1 MGVLDT
7 IRFLPLLLDNQ
18 SYTKYLCILNQK
30 LANSSQA
37 KLSSFSLDKRA
48 KGLASFFFFFFYQ
61 YDENLF
67 FFLGT
72 IPLLLTKAELWS
84 LKHLKSDNLQYN
96 TLVC

>member
-18 SYTKYLCILNQK
+18 SYTKSLCILNQK

-37 KLSSFSLDKRA
+37 KLSSFSPDKRA
-48 KGLASFFFFFFYQ
+48 KGLASFFFFFYQ

-67 FFLGT
+67 LSA

-84 LKHLKSDNLQYN
+84 FKHLDSHGQ
-96 TLVC
+96 

>member
-67 FFLGT
+67 FFGHYSSFTNKSRVVEFETFKIRQST
-72 IPLLLTKAELWS
+72 I
-84 LKHLKSDNLQYN
+84 
-96 TLVC
+96 